1 MTVEEDISPPPRAA
15 GGGQGE
21 TAAAAAPLTLK
32 LKMPSGQTRAAP
44 SGQTRAAPNAPVA
57 QSNAHVPQAALPPLK
72 LTIGTAPGQQ
82 GWAHAGPRDGTP
94 PQSQAA
100 IAADTAELAN
110 IDAEIA
116 RFRQIAGSVSDFAH
130 RAKLQAKIA
139 ERSRA
144 REAIL
149 ARLGR

>member
-44 SGQTRAAPNAPVA
+44 NAPVA
-57 QSNAHVPQAALPPLK
+57 QSNAQAPQAALPPLK